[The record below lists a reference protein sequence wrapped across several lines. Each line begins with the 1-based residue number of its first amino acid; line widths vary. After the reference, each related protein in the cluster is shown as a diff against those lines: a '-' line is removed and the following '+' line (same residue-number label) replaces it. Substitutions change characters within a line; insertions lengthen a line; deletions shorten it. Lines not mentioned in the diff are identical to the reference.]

1 MQLIHLRRAG
11 VSVIFDTS
19 AGTPAILYW
28 GAAVADIHAAEDLV
42 RTQLELTPPCDFDDP
57 QTIGIW
63 RENARGYLGRPTIIG
78 SREGADF
85 TQMFDLRETKQA
97 GEHSVEFCSVD
108 ANAELEVCAKF

>member
-11 VSVIFDTS
+11 VSVIFDTTS
-19 AGTPAILYW
+19 GTPAILYW

-78 SREGADF
+78 SRNGKDF
-85 TQMFDLRETKQA
+85 SQLFTLKDVIKNSLNKHLR
-97 GEHSVEFCSVD
+97 
-108 ANAELEVCAKF
+108 L